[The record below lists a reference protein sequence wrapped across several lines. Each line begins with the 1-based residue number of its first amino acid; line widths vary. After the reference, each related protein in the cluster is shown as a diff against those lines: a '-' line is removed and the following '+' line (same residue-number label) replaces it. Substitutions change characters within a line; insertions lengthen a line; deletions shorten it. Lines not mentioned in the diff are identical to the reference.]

1 HLTWLW
7 QGEPPKSESASNTFN
22 KVKPIRKILNNYT
35 QMKELSLL
43 YTSGIEKF
51 ATGAW
56 EFFVSGRSQ
65 WQAQKKNYQSTL
77 TFSMPIE
84 WVGENSKAFID
95 LFIKCAQRL
104 KAKHGYAGYACI
116 ISQIRSDKN
125 EPTEAFMARK
135 AWAMDVGDPMLLA
148 RDLIEGIKT
157 VSWLTAINYEWFNS
171 IKEEEALNSELPM
184 NWFIGYDYGTGIVI
198 QAGALPL
205 MGSVESDPLPAPYV
219 LLNRVLK
226 PLRVEKIGD
235 LHRGN
240 YSTDEIPLIKGYLAN
255 H

>member
-1 HLTWLW
+1 MHFKKEQDYKAWVATQEKGAIGGGLLTPQGGEDYVGAIPAIRAVIYFKEGYSDEMREAIAQCFDDYQVYAKAHLTWLW

-95 LFIKCAQRL
+95 LF
-104 KAKHGYAGYACI
+104 
-116 ISQIRSDKN
+116 
-125 EPTEAFMARK
+125 
-135 AWAMDVGDPMLLA
+135 
-148 RDLIEGIKT
+148 
-157 VSWLTAINYEWFNS
+157 
-171 IKEEEALNSELPM
+171 
-184 NWFIGYDYGTGIVI
+184 
-198 QAGALPL
+198 
-205 MGSVESDPLPAPYV
+205 
-219 LLNRVLK
+219 
-226 PLRVEKIGD
+226 
-235 LHRGN
+235 
-240 YSTDEIPLIKGYLAN
+240 
-255 H
+255 